1 MDRETVMHPL
11 VALAYTTITRTL
23 EKGEA
28 KGHGKDAWRSE
39 PAMMHGLKTI
49 GHMVQA
55 IGLHYYPKYFR
66 HCETDVEHGEQAM
79 VRANMFLR
87 CLLDEIE
94 RNSQNHKSD
103 T

>member
-1 MDRETVMHPL
+1 MHPL

-49 GHMVQA
+49 RHMVTA

-66 HCETDVEHGEQAM
+66 DSETDVEHAEQAM
-79 VRANMFLR
+79 VRADMFLR
-87 CLLDEIE
+87 CLLDEIDKSHSH
-94 RNSQNHKSD
+94 NSKRK
-103 T
+103 